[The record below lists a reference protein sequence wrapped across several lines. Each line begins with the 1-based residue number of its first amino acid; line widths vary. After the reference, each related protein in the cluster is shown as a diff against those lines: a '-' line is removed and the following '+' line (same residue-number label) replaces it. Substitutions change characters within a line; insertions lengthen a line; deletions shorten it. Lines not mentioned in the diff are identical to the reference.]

1 MDYQEYID
9 LGFKRV
15 EMNDSIEFRQTGYT
29 GFALNKKITEK
40 LSIEATSGDLD
51 KPKMYIKKSN
61 GYSYH
66 VISITPSAV
75 VDLCSVDQQEYK
87 AC

>member
-1 MDYQEYID
+1 MDYQKYIV

-15 EMNDSIEFRQTGYT
+15 EMNDSVEFRQTGYT
-29 GFALNKKITEK
+29 GFALTKKITKK
-40 LSIEATSGDLD
+40 LSIEVTSGYLD
-51 KPKMYIKKSN
+51 KPKMYIKKADGHSC
-61 GYSYH
+61 H

-75 VDLCSVDQQEYK
+75 EDLCRIDQQEYF